1 MLKDI
6 LALSVA
12 KFEEDVEYLHR
23 LYGTSDSIEG
33 CVVEIKGKNGID
45 SYKEHFCNPLN
56 EKTIIAT
63 SGTDLVLLFKPLH
76 LIRTIPDF
84 DILEGVKVLKT
95 FNFTHGYKLQNKHI
109 FRPAP
114 VPDYIEEYIS
124 NIIATLFSSLTIGH
138 VNGNKFFS
146 NNYDKGGMV
155 SLADVK
161 KHSEWNNEY
170 LKDVETNFVNI
181 CKSCSCKAIKGCCLE
196 YSATNRKKIKMIIGW
211 KARNLE

>member
-12 KFEEDVEYLHR
+12 KFEEDVDYLR
-23 LYGTSDSIEG
+23 RMYGTSDSIEG
-33 CVVEIKGKNGID
+33 CVVEIKGKDGLD

-76 LIRTIPDF
+76 LIRSIPDF

-95 FNFTHGYKLQNKHI
+95 FSFTQGYKLQNKHM

-124 NIIATLFSSLTIGH
+124 NSIANVFSRLTLGNE
-138 VNGNKFFS
+138 NGDNFFN
-146 NNYDKGGMV
+146 NNYDKGNMV
-155 SLADVK
+155 SFADVK
-161 KHSEWNNEY
+161 RHPEWRNEY
-170 LKDVETNFVNI
+170 LKNVETNFVNI
-181 CKSCSCKAIKGCCLE
+181 CKSCGSKAIKGCCLE
-196 YSATNRKKIKMIIGW
+196 YSATNRKKIKMVIGW
-211 KARNLE
+211 RTRNPH